1 MEIIDEMEPVKRGI
15 YGGACGYLSFGG
27 EMDLAIAIRTG
38 VIYKD
43 MLYVGA
49 GAGIVIDSS
58 PESELQETENKARA
72 VIRAAEQ
79 VQDGMDDSSLQ

>member
-43 MLYVGA
+43 MLYVDA
-49 GAGIVIDSS
+49 GAGIVIDSI

>member
-1 MEIIDEMEPVKRGI
+1 
-15 YGGACGYLSFGG
+15 
-27 EMDLAIAIRTG
+27 
-38 VIYKD
+38 

-49 GAGIVIDSS
+49 GAGIVIDSI